1 MTRKVMISLLLLVWF
16 PLSLFAGDEVYI
28 AKAAWIKNFPPFF
41 EWPKK
46 SGMENTSNPFIIGII
61 GKNPFGS
68 ILDDTYSKKKIKIM
82 NKPVK
87 IVYFSAPEEI
97 RDCHLLFIPLSQK
110 KHLLKIL
117 SITKKKP
124 ILTIGDTKGF
134 AHKGVHI
141 NFYQSGKKLRFE
153 INPAAIREATLSV
166 DLKFLKLGKRVKTQ
180 EGIP

>member
-1 MTRKVMISLLLLVWF
+1 MISLLLLVWF
-16 PLSLFAGDEVYI
+16 PLSLFAGSEVYI
-28 AKAAWIKNFPPFF
+28 AKAAWLKNFPPFF
-41 EWPKK
+41 EWPEK
-46 SGMENTSNPFIIGII
+46 SGMANTSNPFIIGII
-61 GKNPFGS
+61 GESPINS
-68 ILDDTYSKKKIKIM
+68 ILADFYTREKRKIM

-97 RDCHLLFIPLSQK
+97 RDCHLLFIPYSQK

-124 ILTIGDTKGF
+124 ILTVGDTKGF
-134 AHKGVHI
+134 ARKGVHI

-153 INPAAIREATLSV
+153 INPTAIREATLSV